1 MSGRRLFTDERLSR
15 RAFLLR
21 TAALAGAG
29 ALLSQCRPAK
39 NEPVKGSIVGAAA
52 VAGHRLRTMDFP
64 APSTTISHKT
74 VIAGGGIAGLSAA
87 RWLHKSNADFLLL
100 ELDNE
105 VGGNSASGSNEVS
118 AYPWGAHYLPLP
130 NPDQED
136 ILQFLRE
143 HDVIT
148 GYDEKGIPVFND
160 YYLCFDPEER
170 LYIHGQWQEGLI
182 PVFGVPANDRR
193 EIERFLALMEKLR
206 NSKGKDNKY
215 AFAIPVDWSSRD
227 EEFTALDKLSMKEF
241 LQRERF
247 TSEYLLWYIDYC
259 CRDDFGTG
267 LADTSAWAGIHYFA
281 SRRSA
286 AANADAHTV
295 LTWPE
300 GNGWLV
306 KKMRDPVKD
315 KIMTGC
321 VVFNVEASGTNVL
334 VDFFDVRSNRSTRII
349 AEKCIMAT
357 PQFITGRVVKNASSR
372 SAEMYKAFSYAPWM
386 VANITV
392 EDLVD
397 KEGVPLSWDNVF
409 YQSPSLGYVN
419 SSHQS
424 VNAHHPQKVLTYY
437 RPLSEKDPLSARM
450 EAHQRSH
457 QDWSES
463 IIEELNKAHRDV
475 RKSIRNI
482 DIWLWGHGM
491 IRPVPGFIWGEERM
505 AAAAPVDGKI
515 FFANSD
521 LSGLSIFEE
530 AFYHGI
536 RAAKESLA
544 EKA

>member
-1 MSGRRLFTDERLSR
+1 MSGRRLFTDEGFSR
-15 RAFLLR
+15 RSFLLR
-21 TAALAGAG
+21 AAALVGAG
-29 ALLSQCRPAK
+29 ALLAQCRPGK
-39 NEPVKGSIVGAAA
+39 NEPVKGGIMGAAA
-52 VAGHRLRTMDFP
+52 AVGHRLITMDFP
-64 APSTTISHKT
+64 APSSTIHQET

-87 RWLHKSNADFLLL
+87 RWLHKNNSDFLLF

-105 VGGNSASGSNEVS
+105 AGGNSASGSNEVS

-136 ILQFLRE
+136 LLQFLRE

-148 GYDEKGIPVFND
+148 GYDDKGVPLFND

-182 PVFGVPANDRR
+182 PTFGVPVKDRR

-206 NSKGKDNKY
+206 SSKGNDNKY
-215 AFAIPVDWSSRD
+215 AFAIPVDWSSQD
-227 EEFTALDKLSMKEF
+227 DEFTSIDKLSMKAY
-241 LQRERF
+241 LQQEGF
-247 TSEYLLWYIDYC
+247 SSEYLLWYIDYC
-259 CRDDFGTG
+259 CRDDFGTS
-267 LADTSAWAGIHYFA
+267 LSDTSAWAGIHYFA
-281 SRRSA
+281 SRRSV

-306 KKMRDPVKD
+306 KKLRGPITN
-315 KIMTGC
+315 KIKTGC
-321 VVFNVEASGTNVL
+321 VVFNVEVSGSNVL
-334 VDFFDVRSNRSTRII
+334 VDYFDVYKNISTRIV

-357 PQFITGRVVKNASSR
+357 PQFITKRVVKHASSR
-372 SAEMYKAFSYAPWM
+372 SDEMYKGFTYAPWM

-392 EDLVD
+392 ENLVD

-419 SSHQS
+419 STHQS
-424 VNAHHPQKVLTYY
+424 VGMHHPQKVLTYY
-437 RPLSEKDPLSARM
+437 RPLSEKDPATARM
-450 EAHQRSH
+450 DAHQRSH
-457 QDWSES
+457 ADWAES

-475 RKSIRNI
+475 RKSIKSI

-491 IRPVPGFIWGEERM
+491 IRPVPGFIWGKERL
-505 AAAAPVDGKI
+505 AAASPVDEKI

-536 RAAKESLA
+536 RAAKESLLQ
-544 EKA
+544 KA